1 MVSPDSFR
9 AFYDSTLLP
18 KFGPLEHYRKEL
30 WQKLL
35 RYGGGAA
42 AAGIIL
48 EIVGANIG
56 LLITAIAVA
65 GTIYFYRQY
74 KQEFRDRYKQEV
86 VGTVIRALGLQ
97 YDHNRRIE
105 RPEYERSKLFLDSIN
120 RYYGDD
126 LVTGMV
132 DKTAIRFSEVFTQHV
147 SSNGENTTVRTIFRG
162 ILFVADFNKKFV
174 GETIVLPDR
183 SEKAFGSLGAFFQKM
198 NFVRPELVK
207 MEDPEFEKHFVVY
220 GTDQVEARYILSTA
234 LMQRILTLRNKVNKG
249 ISLSF
254 IDSHV
259 YIGLPID
266 RNLFEPP
273 ALWQS
278 IDNYKQIEEY
288 HYLVSLCMTIVEVLD
303 LNTRI
308 WTKE

>member
-1 MVSPDSFR
+1 LYW
-9 AFYDSTLLP
+9 ALL
-18 KFGPLEHYRKEL
+18 
-30 WQKLL
+30 
-35 RYGGGAA
+35 
-42 AAGIIL
+42 
-48 EIVGANIG
+48 
-56 LLITAIAVA
+56 
-65 GTIYFYRQY
+65 
-74 KQEFRDRYKQEV
+74 
-86 VGTVIRALGLQ
+86 
-97 YDHNRRIE
+97 
-105 RPEYERSKLFLDSIN
+105 
-120 RYYGDD
+120 
-126 LVTGMV
+126 
-132 DKTAIRFSEVFTQHV
+132 
-147 SSNGENTTVRTIFRG
+147 
-162 ILFVADFNKKFV
+162 
-174 GETIVLPDR
+174 
-183 SEKAFGSLGAFFQKM
+183 
-198 NFVRPELVK
+198 
-207 MEDPEFEKHFVVY
+207 EDPEFEKHFVVY

>member
-1 MVSPDSFR
+1 MISPDSFR
-9 AFYDSTLLP
+9 AFYESTLRS
-18 KFGPLEHYRKEL
+18 KFEPLEQFRRDRWDKL
-30 WQKLL
+30 WK
-35 RYGGGAA
+35 YGGGAA

-48 EIVGANIG
+48 TLAGVDSG
-56 LLITAIAVA
+56 LLISVVAIAGSV
-65 GTIYFYRQY
+65 YFYRQFQ
-74 KQEFRDRYKQEV
+74 QEFRDRYKREV
-86 VGTVIRALGLQ
+86 VGAVVNAFGLD
-97 YDHNRRIE
+97 YDPHRRIE

-126 LVTGMV
+126 LVTGKV

-147 SSNGENTTVRTIFRG
+147 SSNGKNTTVRTIFRG

-198 NFVRPELVK
+198 NFARPQLVK

-234 LMQRILTLRNKVNKG
+234 LMQRILTLRNKVNTG
-249 ISLSF
+249 VSLSF

-259 YIGLPID
+259 YIGLPIN
-266 RNLFEPP
+266 RNLFEPSS
-273 ALWQS
+273 LWES
-278 IDNYKQIEEY
+278 IDNFKQIEEY
-288 HYLVSLCMTIVEVLD
+288 HYLVSLCMTIVELLD